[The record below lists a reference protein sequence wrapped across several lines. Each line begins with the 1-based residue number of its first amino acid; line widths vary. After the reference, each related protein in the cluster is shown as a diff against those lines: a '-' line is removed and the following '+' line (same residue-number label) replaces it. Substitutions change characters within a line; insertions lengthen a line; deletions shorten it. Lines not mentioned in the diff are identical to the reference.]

1 MWCAGGLVTKLGLTL
16 GTPWTVAH
24 QAPLSMVFPRQEY
37 WSGLTFPS
45 PKDLPDPGIEHA
57 SSAFQADSLPRSY
70 HGVPN
75 QLYNNNT
82 INRRESEREIQKEK
96 RRGKEAFSIC
106 LFGFLNLFIFYM
118 TIFKAV
124 D

>member
-45 PKDLPDPGIEHA
+45 PGDLPDPGFKPESPVA
-57 SSAFQADSLPRSY
+57 PALPADSLLLS
-70 HGVPN
+70 HQG
-75 QLYNNNT
+75 
-82 INRRESEREIQKEK
+82 
-96 RRGKEAFSIC
+96 
-106 LFGFLNLFIFYM
+106 NLS
-118 TIFKAV
+118 TQC

>member
-16 GTPWTVAH
+16 ETPWTVAH

-45 PKDLPDPGIEHA
+45 PKDLPDPGIKTR
-57 SSAFQADSLPRSY
+57 SPSLQVDSL
-70 HGVPN
+70 
-75 QLYNNNT
+75 L
-82 INRRESEREIQKEK
+82 SEPS
-96 RRGKEAFSIC
+96 GKS
-106 LFGFLNLFIFYM
+106 LLFIIILQLN
-118 TIFKAV
+118 TVNKWS